1 MIISKYNL
9 KILEKYFDYMEL
21 NDKDN
26 LYLETWTNGG
36 VDMIIYLEENKSI
49 KENLQQYIKNFD
61 IDEEIDIH
69 RQDEKYK
76 KDFTITESLEDFKNW
91 ITYIKKIEKELK
103 G

>member
-36 VDMIIYLEENKSI
+36 VDMIIYLEDNKSI

-76 KDFTITESLEDFKNW
+76 RDFNITESLEYFKNW
-91 ITYIKKIEKELK
+91 ITYIEKIEKELK